1 MVKFFLILAATSGVI
16 VGIAIWA
23 VNQAYLEHLPTFFY
37 QSLSFLGLSTAI
49 IYRYLYRVDK
59 PDFFVQLYL
68 LMMTVKLLAYACY
81 GYFMIVTDTSGA
93 SVNVA
98 FFLVVYFLFTGM
110 EVAFLFRK
118 INR

>member
-1 MVKFFLILAATSGVI
+1 LAKFFLTLAATSGI
-16 VGIAIWA
+16 IIGIAAWA
-23 VNQAYLEHLPTFFY
+23 VDQAYLEHLPTFFY
-37 QSLSFLGLSTAI
+37 QSIFFLAFSTAI

-81 GYFMIVTDTSGA
+81 VYFMIVTDTSGA
-93 SVNVA
+93 SANVA
-98 FFLVVYFLFTGM
+98 FFLAVYFLFTGL
-110 EVAFLFRK
+110 EVAFLFHK